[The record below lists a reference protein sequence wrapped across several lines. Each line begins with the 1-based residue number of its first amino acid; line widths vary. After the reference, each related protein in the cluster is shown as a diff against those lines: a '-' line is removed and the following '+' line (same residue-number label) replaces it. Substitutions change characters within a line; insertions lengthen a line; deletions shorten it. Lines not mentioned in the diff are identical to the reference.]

1 MLIIKRA
8 KKSETIIELLQSYY
22 AEITQSIGLFDE
34 KQGVTLAHS
43 LLDTALFNVV
53 CGEKEP
59 SNVLNVAALLEN
71 AKSQQQP
78 FLWLHH
84 DSNIHLH
91 QYLKKQHLES
101 RASINGYCFL
111 LESTLLSFDAHPAV
125 EMSEIASEEQFYEW
139 CHIFSVCHGIPVESV
154 EQYFSSG
161 WGENRVFQLFSAQL
175 YQKTIACCAMYRKE
189 KNAILLWDSVLPMY
203 RRQGVGSMMVLNRL
217 KLAKSE
223 GLEEAFT
230 FGENDRI
237 KLLKKLGFKSFG
249 KFNVLYH
256 EPSDQELSVGGTQVP
271 AEKQEVAFSEQKLV
285 KKQDA
290 DG

>member
-8 KKSETIIELLQSYY
+8 QKSETIIELLQSYY
-22 AEITQSIGLFDE
+22 AEITQSVGLFDE
-34 KQGVTLAHS
+34 KQGVSLAHS

-91 QYLKKQHLES
+91 QYLKNQHLES
-101 RASINGYCFL
+101 RASIHGYCFP

-125 EMSEIASEEQFYEW
+125 EMSEVASEEQFYEW
-139 CHIFSVCHGIPVESV
+139 CHTFSVCHGISVDLV
-154 EQYFSSG
+154 EQYFRSG
-161 WGENRVFQLFSAQL
+161 IGENRVFQLFSAQL

-203 RRQGVGSMMVLNRL
+203 RRQGVGSMMVLSRL
-217 KLAKSE
+217 KLAKAE
-223 GLEEAFT
+223 GLDEVFT
-230 FGENDRI
+230 FGANDRMQ
-237 KLLKKLGFKSFG
+237 LLKKLGFKSFG
-249 KFNVLYH
+249 KFRVLYY
-256 EPSDQELSVGGTQVP
+256 EPSDQEKSEAESQVL
-271 AEKQEVAFSEQKLV
+271 AEAPEAHSDLKSDKR
-285 KKQDA
+285 QDA
-290 DG
+290 NG